1 MGSIF
6 IINIIK
12 GVFRKLGWNPN
23 YIYKLI
29 KLEYNNRYF
38 LRRTSKFVQVEKDW
52 LHNWSKSLRNLIFCQ
67 IYILYE
73 IIIFLCGYFW
83 PVVKLSKYPISF
95 ML

>member
-29 KLEYNNRYF
+29 KLEYNDRYF
-38 LRRTSKFVQVEKDW
+38 GGGL
-52 LHNWSKSLRNLIFCQ
+52 LNLF
-67 IYILYE
+67 
-73 IIIFLCGYFW
+73 
-83 PVVKLSKYPISF
+83 K
-95 ML
+95 